1 MSKGEHPS
9 NLGVRLF
16 FIILPNLS
24 TLLGGKQV
32 KDDSQIMM
40 EYGRITVELIIGFCA
55 LFALTQ
61 LLGKTQITQI
71 TPFDFISALVLGEL
85 VGNALYDED
94 IGVVKILFT
103 VILWGLLIYL
113 LEMITQKLGRTRAWL
128 EGRPSIVIHKG
139 RINKKELKKAKLDI
153 DQLRHLLRSKGA
165 FSLREVEYA
174 ILETDGTVSVLKKYG
189 YETPINRDLNVP
201 SKEVTLP
208 IPLITDGRILS
219 DNLKEINLTEQWLLS
234 EIKKLGY
241 HTPQE
246 LIFAEWE
253 RGMPLYV
260 IPYLESDSTT
270 N

>member
-1 MSKGEHPS
+1 
-9 NLGVRLF
+9 
-16 FIILPNLS
+16 
-24 TLLGGKQV
+24 
-32 KDDSQIMM
+32 MM
-40 EYGRITVELIIGFCA
+40 DYGRIIVELFVGFVA

-85 VGNALYDED
+85 VGNGLYDNE
-94 IGVVKILFT
+94 IGVGKILFT
-103 VILWGLLIYL
+103 LSLWGVLIYL
-113 LEMITQKLGRTRAWL
+113 LEMITQKWGKTRAWL

-201 SKEVTLP
+201 SKEVTLS

-219 DNLKEINLTEQWLLS
+219 ENLKEINLTEQWLLS

-253 RGMPLYV
+253 REMPLYV
-260 IPYLESDSTT
+260 IPYMESNSTT